1 MQPSSIF
8 FLTFLRQS
16 HARGDPAF
24 WRNRCAGPGSGA
36 PILTLGTLLSSSA
49 LSHQRAS
56 LVGGEG
62 LGTERLRI
70 VAAVHDLVA
79 INIVKAPPRHC
90 GACHAQVQ
98 MNIALEPPTSRLL
111 RSLDGGTDVD
121 MHASLCLGRELLD
134 QTGLKPGGSAT
145 LQSWHFAVSSQLLL
159 SLCLPWQ
166 KYGGRLPCPGLF
178 GAPSQP
184 DESEHDSQTGLHTV
198 RIKLKVSPRQNEK
211 PGFGYCTFAP
221 IGLIDVLLRR
231 RKNTP
236 LTFLGAMARR

>member
-36 PILTLGTLLSSSA
+36 PILTLGTVLSSSA

-79 INIVKAPPRHC
+79 IKYCQSTPSALRRLPC
-90 GACHAQVQ
+90 TGANEYCP
-98 MNIALEPPTSRLL
+98 EPPTSRLL

-121 MHASLCLGRELLD
+121 MHASLCLGRQLLD

-145 LQSWHFAVSSQLLL
+145 PQSLHFAVSSQLLL

-166 KYGGRLPCPGLF
+166 KYRGRLPCPGLF

-184 DESEHDSQTGLHTV
+184 D
-198 RIKLKVSPRQNEK
+198 VSPSTIGKQD
-211 PGFGYCTFAP
+211 CTLS
-221 IGLIDVLLRR
+221 GSS
-231 RKNTP
+231 
-236 LTFLGAMARR
+236 

>member
-79 INIVKAPPRHC
+79 IKYCQSTPSALRRLPC
-90 GACHAQVQ
+90 TGANEYCP
-98 MNIALEPPTSRLL
+98 EPPTSRLL

-121 MHASLCLGRELLD
+121 MHASLCLGRQLLD
-134 QTGLKPGGSAT
+134 QTGLKPGGSAI
-145 LQSWHFAVSSQLLL
+145 LQSLHFAVSCCSRFACRGKSTGCDFPALAFLARPHSLMSPSTIGKQDCTL
-159 SLCLPWQ
+159 S
-166 KYGGRLPCPGLF
+166 G
-178 GAPSQP
+178 S
-184 DESEHDSQTGLHTV
+184 S
-198 RIKLKVSPRQNEK
+198 
-211 PGFGYCTFAP
+211 
-221 IGLIDVLLRR
+221 
-231 RKNTP
+231 
-236 LTFLGAMARR
+236 